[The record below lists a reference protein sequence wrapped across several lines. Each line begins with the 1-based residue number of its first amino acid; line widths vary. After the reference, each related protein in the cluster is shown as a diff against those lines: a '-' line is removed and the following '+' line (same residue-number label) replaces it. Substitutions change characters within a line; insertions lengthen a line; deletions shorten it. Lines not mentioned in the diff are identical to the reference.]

1 MNTSTSKTDRLISS
15 YLKAR
20 NQQLGLTQADYM
32 AALDRSQG
40 YVSERLDCKRSWA
53 ISELDTIAPLVG
65 LPDALALIAAAMSPL
80 RSS

>member
-40 YVSERLDCKRSWA
+40 YVSERLDRKRSKVPKQPTRPRFGGVF
-53 ISELDTIAPLVG
+53 SYVTLDCG
-65 LPDALALIAAAMSPL
+65 NRRLA
-80 RSS
+80 